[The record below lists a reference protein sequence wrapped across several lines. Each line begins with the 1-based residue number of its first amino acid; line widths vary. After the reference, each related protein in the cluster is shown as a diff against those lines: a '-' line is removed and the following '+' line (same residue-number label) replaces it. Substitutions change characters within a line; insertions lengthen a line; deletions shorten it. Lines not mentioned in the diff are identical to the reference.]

1 MITLRFITDLNQNT
15 TFNMAA
21 DQYLLHKCI
30 NQNTLY
36 IRFYSWEN
44 PTITLGY
51 MQKPSDTLFV
61 KKMAED
67 SVNWIRRPT
76 GGRTVLHWG
85 DLTYSCIFPKAFSF
99 MGTTVKESYA
109 LITRCL
115 INGLNLAGI
124 ECTTHDSYDQLL
136 AVKREV
142 KLPCFLAPNRDE
154 IMVNNRK
161 LVGSAQKR
169 VAESILQHGSIPIT
183 SDYSRL
189 PDYLLI
195 DQSERD
201 TQKNLLLA
209 KSIYLHE
216 LNPQIT
222 IEKLLIYLKNGF
234 SNVLRLKSVM
244 IDWTEEELYDINKLA
259 SSDEFLKTWV
269 E

>member
-1 MITLRFITDLNQNT
+1 
-15 TFNMAA
+15 MA
-21 DQYLLHKCI
+21 D
-30 NQNTLY
+30 
-36 IRFYSWEN
+36 
-44 PTITLGY
+44 
-51 MQKPSDTLFV
+51 
-61 KKMAED
+61 D
-67 SVNWIRRPT
+67 SVNWIRRST
-76 GGRTVLHWG
+76 GGRAVLHWG

-109 LITRCL
+109 IITRCL
-115 INGLNLAGI
+115 IDGLNLAGI

-136 AVKREV
+136 AVKRDV

-154 IMVNNRK
+154 IMVKNRK

-222 IEKLLIYLKNGF
+222 AEMLLIYLRKGF
-234 SNVLRLKSVM
+234 SNVLKLNST
-244 IDWTEEELYDINKLA
+244 ITDWTEQELYDIRKIAL
-259 SSDEFLKTWV
+259 SDEFLKTWV